1 MEIHMQVR
9 RKSVASTAVVA
20 GLLLSFLSAIPA
32 QAAATVTLT
41 VNGVGIT
48 TATSSST
55 PASVSVPSDN
65 SVDAADAVRFSLTGV
80 DTGSTVTVA
89 ATNAFVVSTLS
100 TTLNPVRSTTGVT
113 SANYNV
119 GTGTTSEFYAYT
131 KSNTLGTIV
140 ITNAGSTFTYYL
152 KGTAGPAYT
161 LAYTAPTTPYTSTIS
176 KQSVTISDVFGNLI
190 TGVSPTLS
198 LINLT
203 STSPSSSNADGVSEF
218 TLTFPTTPGQSA
230 LGITIAATDVIGLP
244 VAVKSIS
251 KFITVID
258 ADATLSA
265 AQASLAA
272 EKAARTAEKA
282 AADALLAAE
291 KAARAADKST
301 SDAALAA
308 AVAATAAEKTG
319 RATDKT
325 ASDSASASALASE
338 KANSAT
344 ALAAEKAARAA
355 EKTASDAALAAEKAA
370 RAADKA
376 ETDKSIAT
384 LNARVATLTQQ
395 IASLKV
401 LYNKLAVKFKQKT
414 IK

>member
-32 QAAATVTLT
+32 QAAATVALS
-41 VNGVGIT
+41 VNGVAIT

-100 TTLNPVRSTTGVT
+100 TTLNPVRSTSGVT
-113 SANYNV
+113 SASYNV

-131 KSNTLGTIV
+131 KSNALGTIV

-161 LAYTAPTTPYTSTIS
+161 LAYTAPATPYTSTIS
-176 KQSVTISDVFGNLI
+176 KQSATVTDVFGNLVV
-190 TGVSPTLS
+190 GVTPTLA

-203 STSPSSSNADGVSEF
+203 STTPTATNADGVSDF
-218 TLTFPTTPGQSA
+218 TITYPSAPGQSA
-230 LGITIAATDVIGLP
+230 LSITIAATDVVGLQA
-244 VAVKSIS
+244 AVKSITA
-251 KFITVID
+251 FITV
-258 ADATLSA
+258 ADAA
-265 AQASLAA
+265 
-272 EKAARTAEKA
+272 
-282 AADALLAAE
+282 
-291 KAARAADKST
+291 
-301 SDAALAA
+301 
-308 AVAATAAEKTG
+308 G
-319 RATDKT
+319 
-325 ASDSASASALASE
+325 
-338 KANSAT
+338 

-355 EKTASDAALAAEKAA
+355 EKAASDAALAAEKAA
-370 RAADKA
+370 RATEKATADAALASEKAGRAADKA
-376 ETDKSIAT
+376 TADAALAAEKAALATEKAARIADKAATDKSIAT
-384 LNARVATLTQQ
+384 LNAQVATLNQQ

-401 LYNKLAVKFKQKT
+401 LYNKLAVKFKQNT